1 MININYNLK
10 RHIELLKQEKK
21 ILNEKKSFLKE
32 NPKEALELIK
42 YGAKVSQHIV
52 WEDRFEI
59 ASVMEDFLSKKINA
73 HEFHD
78 TVFGLRR
85 KHSEKC
91 KRFLSKLVSEEIK
104 DFCPNKNA
112 HKLKGLLSALYFEC
126 EHFETNFDEAELY
139 TSIQNYLKFIL
150 TTKTRPFQGQIY
162 YLKLVYFHSRAL
174 KDPLRAYLK
183 LLSILSISIKRCFI

>member
-21 ILNEKKSFLKE
+21 TLNEKKSFLKE
-32 NPKEALELIK
+32 NPKEALELTK

-78 TVFGLRR
+78 NVFGLRR

-104 DFCPNKNA
+104 DFCLNKNA
-112 HKLKGLLSALYFEC
+112 PKLKGFLSALYFEC
-126 EHFETNFDEAELY
+126 EHFETNFDEAKLY
-139 TSIQNYLKFIL
+139 TFIEKSLFDRIFYFSFRFFKLFRVRVSIQ
-150 TTKTRPFQGQIY
+150 
-162 YLKLVYFHSRAL
+162 KL
-174 KDPLRAYLK
+174 
-183 LLSILSISIKRCFI
+183 

>member
-73 HEFHD
+73 H
-78 TVFGLRR
+78 
-85 KHSEKC
+85 
-91 KRFLSKLVSEEIK
+91 
-104 DFCPNKNA
+104 
-112 HKLKGLLSALYFEC
+112 KLKGRNKRFYRPC
-126 EHFETNFDEAELY
+126 
-139 TSIQNYLKFIL
+139 IL
-150 TTKTRPFQGQIY
+150 N
-162 YLKLVYFHSRAL
+162 A
-174 KDPLRAYLK
+174 
-183 LLSILSISIKRCFI
+183 SILKRISMKPNYYILLLKMDFLNFK

>member
-42 YGAKVSQHIV
+42 YNVKVSQHIE

-73 HEFHD
+73 
-78 TVFGLRR
+78 
-85 KHSEKC
+85 
-91 KRFLSKLVSEEIK
+91 
-104 DFCPNKNA
+104 P
-112 HKLKGLLSALYFEC
+112 KLKGFLSALYFEC

-139 TSIQNYLKFIL
+139 TSIENGFFKFQIIL
-150 TTKTRPFQGQIY
+150 NEE
-162 YLKLVYFHSRAL
+162 
-174 KDPLRAYLK
+174 
-183 LLSILSISIKRCFI
+183 

>member
-1 MININYNLK
+1 MLDDLFYYQYPFYIPNFFHQKLSKDQFRVRFKFYQIFSSINI
-10 RHIELLKQEKK
+10 EK
-21 ILNEKKSFLKE
+21 EFFLKE

-42 YGAKVSQHIV
+42 YDAKVSQHIV

-78 TVFGLRR
+78 SVFGLRR

-91 KRFLSKLVSEEIK
+91 ERFLSKLISEEIK

-112 HKLKGLLSALYFEC
+112 HKLKGFLSALYFEC
-126 EHFETNFDEAELY
+126 EHFETNFDKAELY
-139 TSIQNYLKFIL
+139 TSIENGLFEIYLN
-150 TTKTRPFQGQIY
+150 
-162 YLKLVYFHSRAL
+162 
-174 KDPLRAYLK
+174 
-183 LLSILSISIKRCFI
+183 